1 MSHSDLFIKKFI
13 QKVRRRMT
21 EQKVLRYGMY
31 GALAG
36 FTLATIISVIALMVP
51 WYYAPLIASIGAAVG
66 VIAGITLGI
75 VRRPSMEKAALGLDA
90 HGFQER
96 LITSY
101 QLAGREDPFSQMQK
115 ADTIRRVNQFQI
127 RKTFPLKV
135 RWQLLL
141 AMLGTAAAFVII
153 SFIPTAAK
161 TQAQEYHEIARQADE
176 DIRKVEDA
184 IEHVEKMEDL
194 SETEKE
200 TLLSSLEEAKKELQE
215 VSNADD
221 LAKARER
228 LTVKMTQEANQ
239 AEKRKVREELQT
251 LSNALREEPKS
262 EEEQLAED
270 LADLQKDLQNLNENT
285 SAEDRQAIAGEMQ
298 RLGQMTGNQTMKD
311 GAAGIQNNTA
321 SSEQL
326 QNLQQAVSGE
336 QQQAQANAQQASNG
350 SNNQQGQNN
359 QSSQNNQTAQNT
371 PNGQNNQNN
380 QNGQNTQNGQNN
392 QQAQSNPNGQNASGN
407 QGSQSGQNNQSG
419 LNGNGGQ
426 SGQGSG
432 NGSGQSQAGQGG
444 GYNTGSNVG
453 TEKDPS
459 LTGQMITIPNR
470 ELQDNENLD
479 GKINT
484 AGSGTTQRG
493 GEAWAGTSVDYQQ
506 VIGNYTQNAYN
517 KVENSNYPSGV
528 QDIVKSYFDDLN
540 K

>member
-13 QKVRRRMT
+13 QKIRRRMT
-21 EQKVLRYGMY
+21 EQKVLQYGMY

-36 FTLATIISVIALMVP
+36 FTLATIVSVIALMVP
-51 WYYAPLIASIGAAVG
+51 WYYAPLIASIGAVG
-66 VIAGITLGI
+66 GVAAGITLGI
-75 VRRPSMEKAALGLDA
+75 VKRPSMEKAALGLDA

-101 QLAGREDPFSQMQK
+101 QLAGKEDSFSQMQK
-115 ADTIRRVNQFQI
+115 ADTIRRVNQVQI

-161 TQAQEYHEIARQADE
+161 AQAQEYHEIARQVDE

-194 SETEKE
+194 SEAEKE
-200 TLLSSLEEAKKELQE
+200 TMISSLEEAKKELQE
-215 VSNADD
+215 VSNAED

-251 LSNALREEPKS
+251 LSDALREEPKS

-285 SAEDRQAIAGEMQ
+285 SAEDRQAIANEMQ

-311 GAAGIQNNTA
+311 GAAGIRNNTT
-321 SSEQL
+321 SGEQL

-336 QQQAQANAQQASNG
+336 QQQAQANAQQASG
-350 SNNQQGQNN
+350 EQNNRGQNN
-359 QSSQNNQTAQNT
+359 
-371 PNGQNNQNN
+371 
-380 QNGQNTQNGQNN
+380 QNGQNN

-407 QGSQSGQNNQSG
+407 QNSQTGQNNQSG
-419 LNGNGGQ
+419 QNGSSGQ

-432 NGSGQSQAGQGG
+432 TGSGQSQAGQGG

-479 GKINT
+479 GKINAT
-484 AGSGTTQRG
+484 GSGTTQKG

-506 VIGNYTQNAYN
+506 VIGSYTQNAYN
-517 KVENSNYPSGV
+517 KVENANYPSGV
-528 QDIVKSYFDDLN
+528 QNIVKSYFDDLN